1 MLEGTP
7 QLRKD
12 PVYNSKNITILLFTI
27 LFKVKIQFV
36 NEDSLIE
43 QSPKSTL
50 CLNEETFRWEASV
63 LPKILMFQ
71 FQVPASP
78 LPVPI
83 KRLILGTDCQKSFK
97 MYKIHTNS

>member
-27 LFKVKIQFV
+27 LLVFKVKIQFV

-43 QSPKSTL
+43 QSPKSTVMNQVGNSKFPPSGHL
-50 CLNEETFRWEASV
+50 IFF
-63 LPKILMFQ
+63 LPTYAMKIKPAKFNNGQ
-71 FQVPASP
+71 ERVIVPS
-78 LPVPI
+78 
-83 KRLILGTDCQKSFK
+83 
-97 MYKIHTNS
+97 

>member
-63 LPKILMFQ
+63 LPKILFSPD
-71 FQVPASP
+71 VPVSGSSFTVAS
-78 LPVPI
+78 
-83 KRLILGTDCQKSFK
+83 
-97 MYKIHTNS
+97 TN